1 MTANAL
7 CPGLVATDLGRY
19 ITDGVAWYERPFKRA
34 LLWFTMAR
42 AKTVEEGA
50 LTHIYLA
57 SSDEVEGESG
67 GYFVD
72 CAPADPSDLSRDDA
86 LAAAVWEASEALVDA

>member
-1 MTANAL
+1 
-7 CPGLVATDLGRY
+7 
-19 ITDGVAWYERPFKRA
+19 
-34 LLWFTMAR
+34 MAR